1 MFSRPVDPQ
10 PFQNSLDDWENNLL
24 ARLDQRL
31 SLLSNAPGSAAQ
43 SGLQP
48 DGYSALRYGMF
59 SPPDNQGYIASA
71 KRRLYVAQAG
81 ALIVGTTPVTA
92 TISLTDT
99 LQQDDGLLLEWL
111 GGQVDIAAGAG
122 ATVTVRDLLLGLNAA
137 SGGTIIPL
145 GTPTLTTLQPLLTT
159 TLNFPNVPML
169 TARDLDFFARAIGVA
184 GGLFAPTAQPLKIA
198 LTINFNDTV
207 AASNATIRLFAMYRV
222 INGLTG
228 A

>member
-1 MFSRPVDPQ
+1 
-10 PFQNSLDDWENNLL
+10 
-24 ARLDQRL
+24 
-31 SLLSNAPGSAAQ
+31 
-43 SGLQP
+43 
-48 DGYSALRYGMF
+48 MF
-59 SPPDNQGYIASA
+59 SPPDNQGYIVSSR
-71 KRRLYVAQAG
+71 RRLFVSQPG

-122 ATVTVRDLLLGLNAA
+122 ATVTVRDLLLGLVAQ
-137 SGGTIIPL
+137 SGGTIMPL

-159 TLNFPNVPML
+159 TLNFPQVPML
-169 TARDLDFFARAIGVA
+169 TARDLDFFARAVGVP
-184 GGLFAPTAQPLKIA
+184 GGLFAPTAQPLRVQ

-207 AASNATIRLFAMYRV
+207 AASNATIRLFAMYRTV
-222 INGLTG
+222 QGLTG